1 MAVQVLQWN
10 CRSIFR
16 KLPEF
21 KQFLSTFRTLPDIIC
36 LQETHLTPKYQP
48 SLPGYTLL
56 RKDRPPHLGKGGG
69 LCVAVKHSVGLLR
82 SYHCKSRCYGS
93 HGYQIKRLVSF
104 QHLQPSRQY
113 PGSTIFSPAG
123 RIPEINLMRRL

>member
-21 KQFLSTFRTLPDIIC
+21 KQFLPTFHTLPDIIC
-36 LQETHLTPKYQP
+36 LQETHLTSKYQP

-56 RKDRPPHLGKGGG
+56 RKDRPPRLGKGGG
-69 LCVAVKHSVGLLR
+69 LCIAAKHSIVY
-82 SYHCKSRCYGS
+82 SEVTPVS
-93 HGYQIKRLVSF
+93 HTAMEGMGIKLNDLYLFNVYNPQAVPWIHNFFIS
-104 QHLQPSRQY
+104 
-113 PGSTIFSPAG
+113 
-123 RIPEINLMRRL
+123 

>member
-10 CRSIFR
+10 CQSIFR

-21 KQFLSTFRTLPDIIC
+21 KQFLSTFHTLADIIC

-48 SLPGYTLL
+48 SLPGYTSL

-69 LCVAVKHSVGLLR
+69 LCIAVKQSIAYSDVTTV
-82 SYHCKSRCYGS
+82 S
-93 HGYQIKRLVSF
+93 HTALEAMDIKLNDLYLF
-104 QHLQPSRQY
+104 NIYNP
-113 PGSTIFSPAG
+113 PGT
-123 RIPEINLMRRL
+123 NLDQQFLTN